1 MKQIDLK
8 GKTAFVFGVADEHS
22 IAWAIA
28 KALHAAGCK
37 IAIGHQDRTAE
48 LVKPLLPKVE
58 ALDVVCDVTDDAQL
72 DAAFEKIK
80 NEFGRLDFLIH
91 SIAFAKREDLQG
103 QFVDTSRRGY
113 QIAQEV
119 SSYSLVTLAKRA
131 APLMVHGGSII
142 AMTYYG
148 SEKVIPNYNVMGV
161 AKAALEASIRYLAA
175 DLGPK
180 QIRVNGISAGPIKTM
195 AASAVK
201 DFDKMLGFFRQ
212 KVPLRK
218 NTEAEEVG
226 DTALFLCS
234 DLSRGIT
241 GQIIYVDEGYCI
253 MGM

>member
-1 MKQIDLK
+1 MKPIDLK

-28 KALHAAGCK
+28 KALHAAGCR

-48 LVKPLLPKVE
+48 MVKPLLPQVN
-58 ALDVVCDVTDDAQL
+58 ALDIVCDVTDDVQL
-72 DAAFEKIK
+72 DTAFETLKK
-80 NEFGRLDFLIH
+80 EFGKLDFLIH

-119 SSYSLVTLAKRA
+119 SSYSLVALAKHA
-131 APLMVHGGSII
+131 VPLMTQGGSII

-161 AKAALEASIRYLAA
+161 AKAALEACIRYLAA

-218 NTEAEEVG
+218 SQASCQNP
-226 DTALFLCS
+226 S
-234 DLSRGIT
+234 
-241 GQIIYVDEGYCI
+241 Q
-253 MGM
+253 